1 MQDLT
6 DKQRQVLRFIEERVS
21 ETGGPPTIREIAEE
35 IGATSTTAPR
45 RHLEALERK
54 GHIERRSVVA
64 RGIVLTRP
72 REEPGLPVV
81 GRVAAGAPVL
91 AEQNIEE
98 YLNVGDAFDHVSG
111 TRFALRV
118 VGDSMI
124 DAQICDGDY
133 VIVRCQEQ
141 VESGEIGVA
150 LIDGEATVKRIHQD
164 GFLLRLVPANAAMAP
179 MEFDLREEAVSVVGR
194 VVGVVR
200 RL

>member
-6 DKQRQVLRFIEERVS
+6 HKQRLVLEFIGDRLREDGS
-21 ETGGPPTIREIAEE
+21 PPTIREIAEE

-54 GHIERRSVVA
+54 GYIERRSDVA

-72 REEPGLPVV
+72 TKEEGLPVV

-111 TRFALRV
+111 ARFALRV
-118 VGDSMI
+118 QGDSMI

-133 VIVRCQEQ
+133 VVVRQQ
-141 VESGEIGVA
+141 DRVESGEIGVVA
-150 LIDGEATVKRIHQD
+150 IDGEATVKRVYQD
-164 GFLLRLVPANAAMAP
+164 GPTLRLVPENAAMAP
-179 MEFDLREEAVSVVGR
+179 MEFDLRESAVSVVGR
-194 VVGVVR
+194 VVGVLR